1 MRAALHGFL
10 SAFTLASRIPAPL
23 RSEPDYGALGFWMP
37 VVGLC
42 AAAVAC
48 AGAWLGS
55 LAFGPGPL
63 AALGSIVAQY
73 LAFNLFHL
81 DGLLDTADAA
91 GVNGDAE
98 RRRSVLKDPRVGS
111 FALFAGF
118 AALAARLGA
127 VAALAE
133 RGGPAFWGALCLA
146 PVAGRFGSMLVTAFC
161 EPYPGGGLA
170 AMIGRPSPLSS
181 TVGYAVA
188 AAPAALLFGAAYG
201 PIGAAASMLA
211 GGLAAVATAAFV
223 GHWYGERLDGYSGD
237 ALGAAV
243 ELGELAALLLAA
255 AVAN

>member
-1 MRAALHGFL
+1 
-10 SAFTLASRIPAPL
+10 
-23 RSEPDYGALGFWMP
+23 MP

-42 AAAVAC
+42 AAAVSC

-55 LAFGPGPL
+55 LAFGPGLL
-63 AALGSIVAQY
+63 AALGSIIAQY

-91 GVNGDAE
+91 GVNGDAD

-127 VAALAE
+127 ITTLAE
-133 RGGPAFWGALCLA
+133 RGSPAFWGALCLA
-146 PVAGRFGSMLVTAFC
+146 PVVGRFGSMLVTSFC

-170 AMIGRPSPLSS
+170 SMIGRPSPVSS
-181 TVGYAVA
+181 TIGYAVA

-201 PIGAAASMLA
+201 PAGAAASILV

-223 GHWYGERLDGYSGD
+223 GHWYGKRLGGYSGD
-237 ALGAAV
+237 ALGATV
-243 ELGELAALLLAA
+243 EVGELAVLLLAA
-255 AVAN
+255 AVAS